1 MQTSC
6 KSGRLKSN
14 VTWGNTK
21 SQNYAQMYDALC
33 RMLQLKSERD
43 PDTKKDKGTGT
54 IAHFNGGGGGVR
66 FIGVLVLTFRCN
78 CGIEFPLKYKW
89 CPLFL
94 YHRSSILLRADC
106 AFVFVFSYHMDCL
119 TPPAEFVPLDE
130 WFCPSCSSYQEPEE
144 QEDDNPREL
153 TRARTTRGRPRGST
167 ARRVSGSDRTGTVD
181 VDF

>member
-6 KSGRLKSN
+6 KSGGLKSN
-14 VTWGNTK
+14 LTWGNTK
-21 SQNYAQMYDALC
+21 SLNYALMYGALC
-33 RMLQLKSERD
+33 RMLQLKSDRD
-43 PDTKKDKGTGT
+43 PDTKKDKGTGI
-54 IAHFNGGGGGVR
+54 IAHFNGALIYR
-66 FIGVLVLTFRCN
+66 SPSLTFHCN
-78 CGIEFPLKYKW
+78 CGVEFPLKFKG

-94 YHRSSILLRADC
+94 YYRSSFYRGLTAHL
-106 AFVFVFSYHMDCL
+106 FVFSYHMDCL

-144 QEDDNPREL
+144 QEDDRPMEL

-167 ARRVSGSDRTGTVD
+167 ARRVSSSDRTGTVD